1 VILLEKIEVILSI
14 AGTILGLAVT
24 ALTFIVKF
32 AKTAK
37 AKRWAQQ
44 FVKIS
49 NAIVPYIEQAEK
61 FSHYSGAEKKEF
73 VITKV
78 NRFAIENGLEFNA
91 TEISAKIEEFV
102 TLSKQINMRDK
113 DKYVSMQKSAVIEQ
127 T

>member
-1 VILLEKIEVILSI
+1 LEKIEVILSI
-14 AGTILGLAVT
+14 AGTIFGLAVT

-44 FVKIS
+44 FVEIS
-49 NAIVPYIEQAEK
+49 NAIVPYIEEAEK
-61 FSHYSGAEKKEF
+61 FTHYSGSEKKEY

-78 NRFAIENGLEFNA
+78 NQLAIKKGLEFNIK
-91 TEISAKIEEFV
+91 EVSAKIEELV
-102 TLSKQINMRDK
+102 LLSKQINMRDK
-113 DKYVSMQKSAVIEQ
+113 DKYVSIKNSAVIEQ

>member
-1 VILLEKIEVILSI
+1 MEKIEVILSI